1 MTTVADIKSKLR
13 IPAIA
18 APMFLVSGPDLV
30 LAAKRSGIIGSF
42 PANNARTIDVL
53 DEWFDRIGKT
63 QTPESP
69 PWAVNIMVHRTY
81 SRMQEEMD
89 LVIKH
94 RVPIVITALG
104 SPAAVVDQV
113 HSYGGIVLADV
124 NSVTFAQKAAAT
136 GVDGLVLVAA
146 GAGGHTGQISGFA
159 FAPAVREFFKGIVV
173 LGGAI
178 GTGQAV
184 RAAELL
190 GADFAYLGTRFIS
203 SAESMAPEAYKNM
216 LIDSNA
222 EDIILSAA
230 LTGVPAN
237 WLRGSL
243 IAAGLDPKNMP
254 EKKAMDLGRPEDS
267 TVKRWKDVWSAGQG
281 VGSIHS
287 IETVAE
293 IVDKLVAEY
302 KAVRAA

>member
-30 LAAKRSGIIGSF
+30 IAACRSGIIGSF
-42 PANNARTIDVL
+42 PANNARSITIL
-53 DEWFDRIGKT
+53 EEWFDRIGKSLPPDT
-63 QTPESP
+63 

-81 SRMQEEMD
+81 ARMREE
-89 LVIKH
+89 LELAKKY
-94 RVPIVITALG
+94 RVPIIITALG
-104 SPAAVVDQV
+104 SPAAIVEQV
-113 HSYGGIVLADV
+113 HGYGGIVLADV
-124 NSVTFAQKAAAT
+124 NSVTFAQKAAAS

-159 FAPAVREFFKGIVV
+159 FVPAVREFFKGIVV

-178 GTGQAV
+178 GTGQAI

-190 GADFAYLGTRFIS
+190 GADFGYLGTRFIPS
-203 SAESMAPEAYKNM
+203 TESIAPIAYKEM
-216 LIDSNA
+216 LIQSNA

-237 WLRGSL
+237 WLRASL
-243 IAAGLDPKNMP
+243 AAAGLDPKNMP
-254 EKKAMDLGRPEDS
+254 DKKPMDLGRPEDS
-267 TVKRWKDVWSAGQG
+267 EKKRWKDVWSAGQG
-281 VGSIHS
+281 VGVIHS
-287 IETVAE
+287 IEPVAT
-293 IVDKLVAEY
+293 IVERLISEY
-302 KAVRAA
+302 RSVS